1 MLRDA
6 EYDDNLEVDGT
17 EAEDADS
24 TTGGPL
30 DTDDM
35 MEDLYG
41 DGDGDDDDEDEVDEA
56 VKQAWGGI

>member
-6 EYDDNLEVDGT
+6 EHDDEI
-17 EAEDADS
+17 EAEEADEDS

-35 MEDLYG
+35 IEDLYG
-41 DGDGDDDDEDEVDEA
+41 DGDEDDDEDEVDEA